1 MTSTAAAAVVEKAG
15 IAMRILV
22 FGPPSGQIQ
31 ASIDKAAQIN
41 KKHGPFDALFVLGD
55 LFAPSDA
62 RDRSE
67 QQERDLVEG
76 TITFPIKT
84 YFMHSSTASQ
94 SILERLH
101 SSFED
106 IESASSGRVTR
117 IAENLYC
124 IGRQGVAR
132 IGRSG
137 PVDGSASEGLQVAWI
152 GGTWNGALKGVP
164 AEDAVKAT
172 FMTRNSIESLL
183 SHPSFEDRDAL
194 IARAQ
199 AISSSSSTSNG
210 APATL
215 KEAREAAQRATTSSE
230 ALTEA
235 KAAIA
240 AIPPIDILLTNAWPS
255 GISLFVPEEKLPHPT
270 ARTWGSPAIAT
281 LLLRGKPRY
290 CFSLAPGPDGG
301 AMDLNG
307 GAIDGIIGLDTSTRR
322 TGVYFER
329 APYKNSPHAHVAASS
344 TRFLSIARF
353 GNADKKKWF
362 GAFNL
367 VPAIEMDRLQRA
379 AAGKAPDG
387 CTANPFGSSTPGGA
401 SGRSSQAEAFAKRE
415 RGNGE
420 IDALDSGANYR
431 WAGQP
436 TRGRGKRIRRDP
448 HDGGANGLPQKPDVP
463 LPPGLSRRGPII
475 PVGPADCWFCLS
487 NPQAA
492 KHLIVSIGTEC
503 YISLPKG
510 QLPSSSDADSNV
522 PGGGHV
528 LIVPIAHTP
537 SIFAPEPSQS
547 EALHAEMNAWRKAI
561 SLAFASFGSVAVSWE
576 IGRSPGT
583 NSTRIGHLQ
592 AQSVPVAKEL
602 AGESLEQFFRD
613 SAKECG
619 YVFEER
625 AEEISRRLDT
635 TQQDADERQK
645 LGDYL
650 RVDLGEK
657 TWMLDM
663 LPEMT
668 GHFSLQFVRETL
680 ARYLKK
686 PDRADW
692 RKCARSD
699 AIETAETN
707 AFRDA
712 FEPFAKEV
720 VGEEEDG

>member
-22 FGPPSGQIQ
+22 F
-31 ASIDKAAQIN
+31 
-41 KKHGPFDALFVLGD
+41 D

-84 YFMHSSTASQ
+84 YFMHSSTVSE
-94 SILERLH
+94 SIIERLH
-101 SSFED
+101 SSVEN

-152 GGTWNGALKGVP
+152 GGSWNGALKGVP
-164 AEDAVKAT
+164 AEDALKAP

-199 AISSSSSTSNG
+199 AMSSSSSSTSNG

-255 GISLFVPEEKLPHPT
+255 GISLFVAEEKLPHPT

-290 CFSLAPGPDGG
+290 CFSLAPGPEGG
-301 AMDLNG
+301 VLDSNG
-307 GAIDGIIGLDTSTRR
+307 GAIDGIIGLDMSTRR

-329 APYKNSPHAHVAASS
+329 PPYKNSPYAHVAASS

-367 VPAIEMDRLQRA
+367 VPAIEMDRLQKA
-379 AAGKAPDG
+379 AAGKVPDG

-401 SGRSSQAEAFAKRE
+401 SGRSSQAVAFAKRE
-415 RGNGE
+415 RGDGE

-436 TRGRGKRIRRDP
+436 ARGRGKRIRRDP
-448 HDGGANGLPQKPDVP
+448 HDGGVNGLPQKPDVP

-547 EALHAEMNAWRKAI
+547 KALHAEMNAWRKAI

-625 AEEISRRLDT
+625 PEEISRRLDT
-635 TQQDADERQK
+635 SQQDGDERQK

-663 LPEMT
+663 LPEMR

-720 VGEEEDG
+720 VGEEEDA